1 MIPLSIASRSPVTK
15 LSPDNPKIQISSSTK
30 LSHLKAVPCSF
41 HRKNP
46 NTISNPAKS
55 KTHPFGSVL
64 ITPDHVSH
72 KKSKIN
78 RGYEERRDSGHVGS
92 QQMLALCG
100 FGYWMQGFR
109 SFPWL
114 ALNFHMAHN
123 LNLHPSQLQLLQISG
138 NLPMVAKPLYG
149 LLSDAFYIGGAHRV
163 PYILMGGL
171 LSYISSALS
180 SLCFSAFIASVQIV
194 LN

>member
-1 MIPLSIASRSPVTK
+1 
-15 LSPDNPKIQISSSTK
+15 
-30 LSHLKAVPCSF
+30 
-41 HRKNP
+41 
-46 NTISNPAKS
+46 
-55 KTHPFGSVL
+55 
-64 ITPDHVSH
+64 
-72 KKSKIN
+72 
-78 RGYEERRDSGHVGS
+78 
-92 QQMLALCG
+92 
-100 FGYWMQGFR
+100 
-109 SFPWL
+109 
-114 ALNFHMAHN
+114 MAHN